1 LKYFANQQLISK
13 FAYKTQQNRNNMSEQ
28 ELNSYRFLS
37 GQEPTDEMLHA
48 IMAAACE
55 SALKKAEEA
64 QLKYENDYRSQY
76 NLALKKW
83 GHQIAAIHNEQQ

>member
-1 LKYFANQQLISK
+1 MNK
-13 FAYKTQQNRNNMSEQ
+13 Q

-64 QLKYENDYRSQY
+64 QLKYENDYNSLY
-76 NLALKKW
+76 NRAMKKW
-83 GHQIAAIHNEQQ
+83 GHRIAAIQNGQQ